1 MRDMWPLLIN
11 DGRREA
17 QTREFL
23 DFLSIL
29 YGDEFAAEIARKT
42 CEIAVGEGDTQARV
56 YYAYRALGWKPPD
69 YVEAHDRERRRTG
82 REPSTSGQRQMA
94 RRLKP
99 WFEKWAR

>member
-1 MRDMWPLLIN
+1 MWPLLIN

-29 YGDEFAAEIARKT
+29 YGDDFTAVIARKT
-42 CEIAVGEGDTQARV
+42 CEIALAEGDTQARV
-56 YYAYRALGWKPPD
+56 IYAYRALGWQPPN
-69 YVEAHDRERRRTG
+69 YVAEHHRERQHTG
-82 REPSTSGQRQMA
+82 REPASSGQRQMA

-99 WFEKWAR
+99 WFDKWTK